1 MNRGI
6 MLILLSYLIWGCFPI
21 YWSLLNHVNPSEVL
35 FHRVIWSLPILF
47 LLAYFKSSWWK
58 NFKDS
63 VSSRKELLFLVLTAT
78 LITINWGTYI
88 LAVNLGR
95 VVEGSM
101 GYFLVPIIN
110 MLGGYIFFHER
121 VSRLKKWSILF
132 ATVGSLYY
140 IFSAEI
146 FPWLGFVLGFS
157 FSFYGLARK
166 AMKTSAVPGLYIET
180 LLLLPVAVIFAVWMY
195 SNQEVSFLNVDL
207 STNILLILAG
217 FVTVIPLVFYTLG
230 IKMMSMTTSGILF
243 FINPSLHFLIGYFLF
258 QEPTNINQLIGFVG
272 VWIGLVLYCYA
283 LVRKAQ

>member
-6 MLILLSYLIWGCFPI
+6 LLILSSYLIWGCFPI

-35 FHRVIWSLPILF
+35 LHRVIWSLPILF

-121 VSRLKKWSILF
+121 VSRLKKFSILF
-132 ATVGSLYY
+132 ATFGSLYY
-140 IFSAEI
+140 IFSADI

-180 LLLLPVAVIFAVWMY
+180 LLILPAATIFAIWMY

-217 FVTVIPLVFYTLG
+217 FVTVIPLVLYTIG
-230 IKMMSMTTSGILF
+230 IKMMTMTTSGILF

-258 QEPTNINQLIGFVG
+258 KEPTNINQLIGFIG

-283 LVRKAQ
+283 LIRKA

>member
-6 MLILLSYLIWGCFPI
+6 VFILSSYLIWGCFPI

-35 FHRVIWSLPILF
+35 LHRVIWSLPILF

-121 VSRLKKWSILF
+121 VSRLKKCSILF
-132 ATVGSLYY
+132 ATFGSLYY
-140 IFSAEI
+140 IFSVDI

-180 LLLLPVAVIFAVWMY
+180 LLILPAAAIFAIWMY
-195 SNQEVSFLNVDL
+195 SNQEVSFLNVDS

-217 FVTVIPLVFYTLG
+217 FVTVIPLVLYTLG
-230 IKMMSMTTSGILF
+230 IKMIPMTTSGILF

-258 QEPTNINQLIGFVG
+258 KEPTNINQLIGFVG

-283 LVRKAQ
+283 LIRKA

>member
-1 MNRGI
+1 
-6 MLILLSYLIWGCFPI
+6 
-21 YWSLLNHVNPSEVL
+21 
-35 FHRVIWSLPILF
+35 
-47 LLAYFKSSWWK
+47 
-58 NFKDS
+58 
-63 VSSRKELLFLVLTAT
+63 LTAT

-132 ATVGSLYY
+132 ATFGSLYY
-140 IFSAEI
+140 IFSADI
-146 FPWLGFVLGFS
+146 FPWFGFVLGFS
-157 FSFYGLARK
+157 FSFYGLLRK
-166 AMKTSAVPGLYIET
+166 AMKTSAVPGLYIEI
-180 LLLLPVAVIFAVWMY
+180 LLIFPAAIIFAIWMY

-207 STNILLILAG
+207 NTNILLILAG
-217 FVTVIPLVFYTLG
+217 FVTVIPLVLYTIG
-230 IKMMSMTTSGILF
+230 IKIMSMTTSGILF

-258 QEPTNINQLIGFVG
+258 KEPTNIHQLIGFIG

-283 LVRKAQ
+283 LIRKA

>member
-6 MLILLSYLIWGCFPI
+6 LLILSSYLIWGCFPI

-35 FHRVIWSLPILF
+35 LHRVIWSLPILF

-121 VSRLKKWSILF
+121 VSRLKKFSILF
-132 ATVGSLYY
+132 ATFGSLYY
-140 IFSAEI
+140 IFSVDI

-180 LLLLPVAVIFAVWMY
+180 LLILPAATIFAIWMY

-217 FVTVIPLVFYTLG
+217 FVTVIPLVLYTIG
-230 IKMMSMTTSGILF
+230 IKMMTMTTSGILF

-258 QEPTNINQLIGFVG
+258 KEPTNINQLIGFIG

-283 LVRKAQ
+283 LIRKA